1 MFNLKKQTLHCLI
14 EESVKKNSNF
24 PAVSFVDKPKIT
36 YHEFKQKID
45 EVVKFLKSSGIIVGD
60 KVAILSENH
69 PNWGIAYFAITSMGA
84 VAVPIMTEFH
94 SAEVHHILRHSE
106 CKAIFV
112 SAKYF
117 NKIEEF
123 DSSNLSTRIL
133 IDDFSIIPTQ
143 TKNDLIKE
151 VIGGAK
157 QEFAKIKEA
166 ALKFVGLIPEE
177 VEENDLALILYT
189 SGTTGHSK
197 GVMLTHKN
205 IVSDA
210 IATIEMVGATSSDR
224 FLSILPLFH
233 TYESTLG
240 LVIPIMVGASITYLD
255 KPPTPAVLLSA
266 LQKVKPTVI
275 LSVPLVIEKIY
286 RSKVLPE
293 FNKKII
299 VRSLYKIPAV
309 RKKLNKVAGKKLLKT
324 FGGQLRLFCIGGASL
339 PADVELFLKEAE
351 FPYAIG
357 YGLTETSPLVT
368 GTNTKN
374 VRLRSTGKPLRG
386 MQVKIDSPD
395 PKTGEG
401 EVLIKGPNVMIG
413 YYKDPEKTKE
423 VFTDDGWF
431 KSGDLGTIDED
442 GYLYIKGR
450 SKNVIIGANGK
461 NIYPE
466 EIESIINSFPFVSES
481 LVIERGELLVAKIHP
496 NYDEIDKEFNIQ
508 KLSESEAREIKN
520 KVFENLLTQIN
531 QRVNTFSKINKIVEQ
546 TIPFEKT
553 PTQKIKRFLY
563 SEWKKLNSN
572 KICKR

>member
-1 MFNLKKQTLHCLI
+1 MNLKKLTLRSVI
-14 EESVKKNSNF
+14 EESVERNSNL
-24 PAVSFVDKPKIT
+24 PAVSFVDQPKIT
-36 YHEFKQKID
+36 YREFKQKLD
-45 EVVKFLKSSGIIVGD
+45 EVVKFLKSSAITVGD
-60 KVAILSENH
+60 KVAILSENQ

-106 CKAIFV
+106 SKAIFV

-117 NKIEEF
+117 SKIEEF
-123 DSSNLSTRIL
+123 DSSTLSTRIL
-133 IDDFSIIPTQ
+133 LDDFSVIPSE
-143 TKNDLIKE
+143 TKNDLLKE
-151 VIGGAK
+151 VISGAK

-205 IVSDA
+205 VVYDA
-210 IATIEMVGATSSDR
+210 IATVEMVGANSSDR

-266 LQKVKPTVI
+266 LKKVKPTVV

-286 RSKVLPE
+286 RNKVLPE
-293 FNKKII
+293 FNKKFI
-299 VRSLYKIPAV
+299 VKSLYKIPTI
-309 RKKLNKVAGKKLLKT
+309 RKKLNKIAGKKLFET
-324 FGGQLRLFCIGGASL
+324 FGGELRLFCIGGASL
-339 PADVELFLKEAE
+339 PADVELFMREAE

-368 GTNTKN
+368 GTDTKN
-374 VRLRSTGKPLRG
+374 VRLRSAGKPMRG

-395 PKTGEG
+395 PNTGEG

-431 KSGDLGTIDED
+431 KSGDLGVIDED

-466 EIESIINSFPFVSES
+466 EIESIINSFPFVVES
-481 LVIERGELLVAKIHP
+481 LVIEKGELLIAKIHP
-496 NYDEIDKEFNIQ
+496 NYEEIDKEYNIQ
-508 KLSESEAREIKN
+508 KLSEPEAREIKN
-520 KVFENLLTQIN
+520 KIFADLLVKIN
-531 QRVNTFSKINKIVEQ
+531 ERVNTFSKINKIVEQ

-563 SEWKKLNSN
+563 TE
-572 KICKR
+572 

>member
-1 MFNLKKQTLHCLI
+1 MNLKKLTLRSVI
-14 EESVKKNSNF
+14 EESVERNSDL
-24 PAVSFVDKPKIT
+24 PAVSFVDQPKIT
-36 YHEFKQKID
+36 YREFKQKLD
-45 EVVKFLKSSGIIVGD
+45 EVVKFLKSSGITVGD
-60 KVAILSENH
+60 KVAILSENQ

-106 CKAIFV
+106 SKAIFV

-117 NKIEEF
+117 SKIEEF
-123 DSSNLSTRIL
+123 DSSTLTTRIL
-133 IDDFSIIPTQ
+133 LDDFSVIPSE
-143 TKNDLIKE
+143 TKNDLLKE
-151 VIGGAK
+151 VISGAK

-205 IVSDA
+205 VVYDA
-210 IATIEMVGATSSDR
+210 IATVEMVGANSSDR

-266 LQKVKPTVI
+266 LKKVKPTVV

-286 RSKVLPE
+286 RNKVLPE
-293 FNKKII
+293 FNKKFI
-299 VRSLYKIPAV
+299 VKSLYKIPTI
-309 RKKLNKVAGKKLLKT
+309 RKKLNKIAGKKLFET
-324 FGGQLRLFCIGGASL
+324 FGGELRLFCIGGASL
-339 PADVELFLKEAE
+339 PADVELFMREAE

-368 GTNTKN
+368 GTDTKN
-374 VRLRSTGKPLRG
+374 VRLRSAGKPMRG

-395 PKTGEG
+395 PNTGEG

-431 KSGDLGTIDED
+431 KSGDLGVIDDD

-466 EIESIINSFPFVSES
+466 EIESIINSFPFVVES
-481 LVIERGELLVAKIHP
+481 LVIEKGELLIAKIHP
-496 NYDEIDKEFNIQ
+496 NYEEIDKEYNIQ
-508 KLSESEAREIKN
+508 KLSEPEAREIKN
-520 KVFENLLTQIN
+520 KIFADLLVKIN
-531 QRVNTFSKINKIVEQ
+531 ERVNTFSKINKIVEQ

-563 SEWKKLNSN
+563 TE
-572 KICKR
+572 